1 MAHEHIYVRV
11 TSFASSPPAARDA
24 GQALAEAVGRE
35 EEEEG
40 SGQRRAEEERHR
52 VAARRLL
59 AHPKPQPHG
68 HVFAGLLFHMDVS
81 T

>member
-1 MAHEHIYVRV
+1 VR
-11 TSFASSPPAARDA
+11 DG

-35 EEEEG
+35 EEEQG

-59 AHPKPQPHG
+59 AHPKPQTHG
-68 HVFAGLLFHMDVS
+68 HLLG
-81 T
+81 